1 MTLDVWTNH
10 VLIRLKAL
18 LAIFPP
24 LIEDQRARNIIPAA
38 MDGTL
43 EWTLPWGMDDGL
55 GNVRLTLIDEPSGW
69 GVPKRVRVVVAAKA
83 AAFSSTVSEDVALP
97 RYDPTAPTA
106 PTAPPAGDTREPRRV
121 STSMAQSLL
130 EHVGGDPDS
139 LRYEADGSQ
148 SFTVVVAD

>member
-1 MTLDVWTNH
+1 MTLDVWTNY
-10 VLIRLKAL
+10 VLVRLKAL

-24 LIEDQRARNIIPAA
+24 LIEEQRARNIIPHA

-55 GNVRLTLIDEPSGW
+55 GNVRLTLMDEPSGW

-83 AAFSSTVSEDVALP
+83 AAFSSTVNKEAALP
-97 RYDPTAPTA
+97 RYDPTAP
-106 PTAPPAGDTREPRRV
+106 PGPPAGDTQEPRRV
-121 STSMAQSLL
+121 SSSMARRLL

>member
-55 GNVRLTLIDEPSGW
+55 GNVRLTLIGEPSGW

-83 AAFSSTVSEDVALP
+83 AAFSSTVNEDVALP
-97 RYDPTAPTA
+97 RYDPTGAHRA
-106 PTAPPAGDTREPRRV
+106 PAGETQEPRRV
-121 STSMAQSLL
+121 SSSMAQCLL

-139 LRYEADGSQ
+139 LRYEADGSR

>member
-1 MTLDVWTNH
+1 MTLDVWTNN
-10 VLIRLKAL
+10 VLMHLKAL

-38 MDGTL
+38 MDGIL

-83 AAFSSTVSEDVALP
+83 AAFSSTVNEDVALP

-106 PTAPPAGDTREPRRV
+106 PPAGDTQEPRRV
-121 STSMAQSLL
+121 STSMARSLL
-130 EHVGGDPDS
+130 DHVGGDPDS

-148 SFTVVVAD
+148 SFTVVVAN